1 MIKIE
6 KIEIKI
12 GSLPRSLERIRP
24 KEKLPVSKEFVFR
37 PEDLRS
43 KAVRVLEEYNFFMEQ
58 IPLKFTEKMSG
69 RIGPCYSTS
78 FTDLK
83 EERGIDFVRAVLF
96 SEPPDDVTK
105 DIRKNPREYLDNS
118 DIFLFLAHSSSLE
131 KSAGS
136 FPENPDMLVKI
147 ETNNDISIHT
157 KGLAGFKK
165 AESGEIT
172 DFYFLLGYISKPI

>member
-24 KEKLPVSKEFVFR
+24 KEKLSGSKEFVFH
-37 PEDLRS
+37 PGDLRL
-43 KAVRVLEEYNFFMEQ
+43 KAVRVLEEYNLFMKQ
-58 IPLKFTEKMSG
+58 IPSKFTEKMSG

-83 EERGIDFVRAVLF
+83 GERDIDFVRAVLF

-105 DIRKNPREYLDNS
+105 DITENPREYLDNS

-131 KSAGS
+131 KCGGI
-136 FPENPDMLVKI
+136 FPKNPDMLVRI
-147 ETNNDISIHT
+147 ERNNDISIHT
-157 KGLAGFKK
+157 KGVAGFKK

-172 DFYFLLGYISKPI
+172 DFYFLLGDISRPI